1 MSEQTVPLLLIN
13 VNEEIQSLNSD
24 YKIFTIDIDN
34 LERELNFMNQDNIN
48 ILYILFN
55 TELLI

>member
-13 VNEEIQSLNSD
+13 VNEEIQLLNSD

-34 LERELNFMNQDNIN
+34 LERELNYMNQDNIYT
-48 ILYILFN
+48 LYILFK
-55 TELLI
+55 

>member
-1 MSEQTVPLLLIN
+1 MSEQTVPLLYLN

-34 LERELNFMNQDNIN
+34 LERDLNIMNQDNIY
-48 ILYILFN
+48 ILYQYF
-55 TELLI
+55 